1 MAAGHSPE
9 EWLEQNVAVI
19 VSGEQVARVIGRLLG
34 TNELGISLAIPLDDG
49 GGEHTETVLFYPW
62 HRVDSLRLAREDE
75 QPS

>member
-49 GGEHTETVLFYPW
+49 GGGHTETVLFYPW